1 MAAATDTVALA
12 PAAPAAAPEMAAMNV
27 VVIGHVDHGK
37 STVVGRL
44 LHDTDVLPRG
54 KIEQV
59 RRNCERSGKPFEYAF
74 LIDALQDEQAQG
86 ITIDAARVF
95 FRSAKRRYIIIDA
108 PGHIEFLKNMISG
121 AARAEAAI
129 LVIDAQE
136 GVRENS
142 RRHGYLAAML
152 GIRQLVVAVNKMDLV
167 DYDQATFA
175 AIHQEY
181 AAFLSEVEVQPRAFI
196 PVSGRRGDNLAAPSP
211 RTPWYHGTPL
221 LQQMDAFASAGPATS
236 QALRLPVQ
244 DVYKFPV
251 RGDDARIIAGTVASG
266 SLRAGD
272 AVEFLPSRKRARVRS
287 IEGFN
292 VAPQRAA
299 AAGSATGITLSEEL
313 YIRPGEVMYRVGE
326 RAPRVGTTFRCNL
339 FWLGRNPLVRGKRY
353 RLKLATMRVTAHV
366 KEIVQVLDAASL
378 ESRGTGSGRSAES
391 EWEAPAHVGR
401 HDVAECV
408 LETHKPIAFD
418 LGLGAD
424 LVATGRFVLVDEY
437 EIAGGGIITE
447 YLSGLKDALREHVKR
462 RDYAGVRGFITQQER
477 SKRYGQRAR
486 LVVLTGPERRPLQE
500 VARVLEGELF
510 HAGRSVYY
518 LGLSN
523 LARGLDADMTEA
535 ANGDAAT
542 AVAGEDRGEHVRHL
556 GEVAHILCDAGQ
568 IVITT
573 VADLDTD
580 EAETLR
586 ILGQPHDMLVIRVG
600 ADRHGVNAD
609 LALAPATPAAE
620 AVAAVRRLLREREVL
635 LEYYL

>member
-1 MAAATDTVALA
+1 
-12 PAAPAAAPEMAAMNV
+12 MNV
-27 VVIGHVDHGK
+27 VIVGHVDHGK

-44 LHDTDVLPRG
+44 LHDTGVLPEG

-59 RRNCERSGKPFEYAF
+59 RSNCERSGKPFEYAF

-129 LVIDAQE
+129 LVIDARE

-142 RRHGYLAAML
+142 RRHGFMAAML
-152 GIRQLVVAVNKMDLV
+152 GIRQLLVVVNKMDLV
-167 DYDQATFA
+167 DYAQATFT

-181 AAFLSEVEVQPRAFI
+181 AAFLREIQVEPRAFI
-196 PVSGRRGDNLAAPSP
+196 PVSGRHGDNLVAASP
-211 RTPWYHGTPL
+211 RTPWYRGAPL
-221 LQQMDAFASAGPATS
+221 LEQIDELDSAGPEAA

-251 RGDDARIIAGTVASG
+251 RGDDARVIAGTIATG
-266 SLRAGD
+266 SVHVGD
-272 AVEFLPSRKRARVRS
+272 TVEFLPSRKRARVRS

-292 VAPQRAA
+292 VAPQGEAS
-299 AAGSATGITLSEEL
+299 AGAATGITLSEEL
-313 YIRPGEVMYRVGE
+313 YVRPGEVMYRIGE
-326 RAPRVGTTFRCNL
+326 QSPQVGTTFRCNL

-353 RLKLATMRVTAHV
+353 RLKLATTRVPVHV
-366 KEIVQVLDAASL
+366 KEIVHVLDAASL
-378 ESRGTGSGRSAES
+378 ERT
-391 EWEAPAHVGR
+391 EAKEHVGR

-408 LETHKPIAFD
+408 LEAHKPIAFD
-418 LGLGAD
+418 LARGAD
-424 LVATGRFVLVDEY
+424 LAATARFVLVDEY

-447 YLSGLKDALREHVKR
+447 YLSGLKRSLREHVKR
-462 RDYAGVRGFITQQER
+462 RDYAWVRGSIGHEER
-477 SKRYGQRAR
+477 VERYGQRPR
-486 LVVLTGPERRPLQE
+486 LVVLTGPELGPLQE
-500 VARVLEGELF
+500 VARGLEGELF
-510 HAGRSVYY
+510 RAGRSTYY

-523 LARGLDADMTEA
+523 LARGLDADMA
-535 ANGDAAT
+535 GSDDGSL
-542 AVAGEDRGEHVRHL
+542 VADSAGSEDRGEHLRRL
-556 GEVAHILCDAGQ
+556 GEVAHILTDAGQ

-573 VADLDTD
+573 VADLDGY

-586 ILGQPHDMLVIRVG
+586 ILNEPNDMLVIRVG

-609 LALAPATPAAE
+609 LVLAPEMPPAA
-620 AVAAVRRLLREREVL
+620 AVTAVCRLLREREVL

>member
-1 MAAATDTVALA
+1 MAAATDTVAVPPVA
-12 PAAPAAAPEMAAMNV
+12 PAAVAEPEPAVMNV

-54 KIEQV
+54 KIDQV

-129 LVIDAQE
+129 LVIDARE

-142 RRHGYLAAML
+142 RRHGYMAAML
-152 GIRQLVVAVNKMDLV
+152 GIRQLLVAVNKMDLV

-175 AIHQEY
+175 AIHEEY
-181 AAFLSEVEVQPRAFI
+181 AAFLREIEVQPRAFI
-196 PVSGRRGDNLAAPSP
+196 PVSGRHGDNLAAPSP
-211 RTPWYHGTPL
+211 RTPWYEGAPL
-221 LQQMDAFASAGPATS
+221 LQRMDALDSAGPATS

-266 SLRAGD
+266 SVRVGD
-272 AVEFLPSRKRARVRS
+272 VVEFLPSRKRARVHS

-292 VAPQRAA
+292 VVHRREAP
-299 AAGSATGITLSEEL
+299 AGSATGITLSEEL
-313 YIRPGEVMYRVGE
+313 YVRPGEVMYRIGE

-353 RLKLATMRVTAHV
+353 RLKLATTRATVHV

-378 ESRGTGSGRSAES
+378 ESRGAGPGRAAAG
-391 EWEAPAHVGR
+391 EAPAHVGR

-418 LGLGAD
+418 LGAE
-424 LVATGRFVLVDEY
+424 LVATGRFVLVEEY

-447 YLSGLKDALREHVKR
+447 YLSGLKDSLREHVKR
-462 RDYAGVRGFITQQER
+462 RDYAWVRGSITPQER
-477 SKRYGQRAR
+477 IERYGQRAR

-500 VARVLEGELF
+500 VARGLEGALF
-510 HAGRSVYY
+510 HAGRSAYY

-535 ANGDAAT
+535 ADGDAAT
-542 AVAGEDRGEHVRHL
+542 AAAGEDRGEHLRRL

-573 VADLDTD
+573 LADLDAY

-586 ILGQPHDMLVIRVG
+586 ILGQPNDLLVIRIG

-609 LALAPATPAAE
+609 LVLAPGTPPAD
-620 AVAAVRRLLREREVL
+620 AVVAVRRLLREREVL